1 MTKHHEHKSQPSAL
15 ANALTPKLSLL
26 ITYPHLLTSMRVSVY
41 KELSRDP
48 LHPARRMHSI
58 VASFNHGRDLYSKF
72 GLFSLYRG
80 AEVYLLHSLLK
91 TQIHN
96 ATRKSLRRP
105 RLATIARYCGDAAIY
120 PLYVACA
127 RIITHTKGD
136 SGDWSIVEAY
146 NETIKYDGI
155 PGLWAGLAP
164 YLLISVCD
172 DAIGSLMDVFKSRF
186 PDHDTADEAIA
197 YASLIALSAVVTA
210 PLATI
215 ANVMRCQSES
225 PQLPNPQS
233 LKEIVSSIEW
243 RDYGVMFGL
252 ISGFCALNCKLI
264 PCAFFIFRF
273 VD

>member
-1 MTKHHEHKSQPSAL
+1 MTKHQDHKSQPSAL

-26 ITYPHLLTSMRVSVY
+26 ITYPHLLTSMRVSVF

-48 LHPARRMHSI
+48 VNPAKRMHSV
-58 VASFNHGRDLYSKF
+58 VASFNHGKDLYSRF

-80 AEVYLLHSLLK
+80 AEVYLVHSLLR
-91 TQIHN
+91 TQIHQS
-96 ATRKSLRRP
+96 TRKNIRRP
-105 RLATIARYCGDAAIY
+105 RLALLTRYFGDAAIY

-136 SGDWSIVEAY
+136 SGDWSILDACK
-146 NETIKYDGI
+146 ETVKYDGI

-164 YLLISVCD
+164 YLMISVCD
-172 DAIGSLMDVFKSRF
+172 DLIGNLMEVFKARF

-225 PQLPNPQS
+225 PQLPSPQS

-243 RDYGVMFGL
+243 RDYGVMFFL
-252 ISGFCALNCKLI
+252 ISGFCALNCKS
-264 PCAFFIFRF
+264 FFGEF
-273 VD
+273 